1 MDSLLAPVIEF
12 IEQNH
17 KWAPIIMGLV
27 AFGESLFIVGLII
40 PATPIFLAA
49 GALIAT
55 GSLEVAPMLLY
66 TMAGAVIGDI
76 ASYIIG
82 RQSGRSILYSAWGKR
97 HRKRAAKSRAFFRR
111 YGALSV
117 FIGRFFG
124 PLRSTVPFMAGV
136 MRMDNVRFQFANV
149 GSAIIWA
156 PMMLLPTWLA
166 VKGTDL
172 LGNG

>member
-12 IEQNH
+12 IEQNQ

-27 AFGESLFIVGLII
+27 AFGESLFIVGLLI
-40 PATPIFLAA
+40 PATPLFLAA

-66 TMAGAVIGDI
+66 TMAGAVAGDVL
-76 ASYIIG
+76 SYFIG
-82 RQSGRSILYSAWGKR
+82 RQSGRSILYSSWGKR

-117 FIGRFFG
+117 FVGRFFG

-136 MRMDNVRFQFANV
+136 MRMDNFRFQLANV
-149 GSAIIWA
+149 GSAMLWA
-156 PMMLLPTWLA
+156 PMMLLPSWLA
-166 VKGTDL
+166 VKGSGLVD
-172 LGNG
+172 N